1 MRDAAEIAVRR
12 VITAMLENLND
23 DLTID
28 DMARIAMF
36 SKFHFSRMFQRVT
49 GVSPGRFLSALRL
62 QRAKQLLL
70 STSFNIADISHRVGY
85 TSVGT
90 FSSRFTRSV
99 GISPIAYRRLRGQVH
114 QVVAEPHLPHVAHM
128 ATKTVRGRVWREGD
142 DDDQLIFVGLFR
154 ERIPEGRPVSCT
166 VLKRPGPFVLDQVA
180 PGTWY
185 LLVASSRT
193 DTAAGF
199 DPYAAG
205 ANHIE
210 VGIVGPIAV
219 RGDVVIEETVH
230 LEPAGALDPPVLL
243 GLYDAQRMAMQR
255 IAETVAAAA

>member
-1 MRDAAEIAVRR
+1 
-12 VITAMLENLND
+12 MLENLDD

-99 GISPIAYRRLRGQVH
+99 GISPIAYRRLRGQVLEI
-114 QVVAEPHLPHVAHM
+114 VAEPHLARTAHM
-128 ATKTVRGRVWREGD
+128 NRTVRGRVWRHETDGD
-142 DDDQLIFVGLFR
+142 QPIFIGLFR
-154 ERIPEGRPVSCT
+154 ERIPEGRPVSCA
-166 VLKRPGPFVLDQVA
+166 LLNRPGPFVLEHVA
-180 PGTWY
+180 PGAWY
-185 LLVASSRT
+185 LLAQSSPT
-193 DTAAGF
+193 DTVAGF

-205 ANHIE
+205 ADHIE
-210 VGIVGPIAV
+210 VGILGPITV
-219 RGDVVIEETVH
+219 RTDVVLQQTLH
-230 LEPAGALDPPVLL
+230 LKPAGALDPPVLL

-255 IAETVAAAA
+255 IAEAVPAAA

>member
-1 MRDAAEIAVRR
+1 MRDAAEVAVRR
-12 VITAMLENLND
+12 VIKAMLENLDD

-99 GISPIAYRRLRGQVH
+99 GISPIAYRRL
-114 QVVAEPHLPHVAHM
+114 
-128 ATKTVRGRVWREGD
+128 
-142 DDDQLIFVGLFR
+142 
-154 ERIPEGRPVSCT
+154 
-166 VLKRPGPFVLDQVA
+166 
-180 PGTWY
+180 
-185 LLVASSRT
+185 
-193 DTAAGF
+193 
-199 DPYAAG
+199 
-205 ANHIE
+205 
-210 VGIVGPIAV
+210 
-219 RGDVVIEETVH
+219 
-230 LEPAGALDPPVLL
+230 
-243 GLYDAQRMAMQR
+243 
-255 IAETVAAAA
+255 